1 VKQTKGV
8 EMNRIEIEPCTGP
21 AVAEMAV
28 EIVERKGLGHPD
40 SICDAVMERISQA
53 LSRAYLEHCGAI
65 LHHNCDKGLLVA
77 GQVERRFGGGSV
89 LDPMR
94 LVIGDRATPLPGKD
108 RPTVAEI
115 AVETAQAW
123 FREYLPRIDPERHLR
138 FQVELRPGSEELS
151 SLFRERRGVFGANDT
166 SAAVGY
172 APLTETESL
181 VLDTE
186 RYLNSPSFKQR
197 HPDTGEDVKVMG
209 VRTTDKL
216 SLTVAM
222 PLVDRFIASESDYF
236 ERKEEVQVRLRHH
249 LEERLNAIQHLT
261 ISLNALDR
269 PGEGMSGIY
278 LSVLGTSAEDADS
291 GEVGRGNQVN
301 GLIALNRPRGSE
313 AAAGK
318 NPVSHVGKIYS
329 VLSHLLASLLYRQ
342 IPGLAEAVVWLCSR
356 IGAPIDQPQ
365 VVSVQV
371 RLRPGASMA
380 DVHGPIGKLIAA
392 ELGRIPEL
400 CMELAQGRHSVC

>member
-1 VKQTKGV
+1 MKQPL
-8 EMNRIEIEPCTGP
+8 EERARRIRIEPLRGP
-21 AVAEMAV
+21 AVAEMEV

-53 LSRAYLEHCGAI
+53 LCRAYRERHGMI

-77 GQVERRFGGGSV
+77 GQVERRFGGGCV
-89 LDPMR
+89 VDPMR
-94 LVIGDRATPLPGKD
+94 LVIGDRAAP
-108 RPTVAEI
+108 VAGQAPVSEI
-115 AVETAQAW
+115 AVGAARAW
-123 FREYLPRIDPERHLR
+123 FRENLPRIDPERHLR
-138 FQVELRPGSEELS
+138 FQVELKPGSEELS
-151 SLFRERRGVFGANDT
+151 ALFREQHRGPLGANDT

-181 VLDTE
+181 VLETE
-186 RYLNSPSFKQR
+186 RFLNSRAFKLR
-197 HPDTGEDVKVMG
+197 HPETGEDVKVMG
-209 VRTTDKL
+209 VRIGSEL

-222 PLVDRFIASESDYF
+222 PLVDRFVTSESDYF
-236 ERKEEVQVRLRHH
+236 ERKGEVEAVLRRH
-249 LEERLNAIQHLT
+249 LEARLSAIQRLE

-269 PGEGMSGIY
+269 PGAGGSGVY

-318 NPVSHVGKIYS
+318 NPTSHVGKIYS
-329 VLSHLLASLLYRQ
+329 VLSHLLASHLHRQ

-356 IGAPIDQPQ
+356 IGTPIDQPQ
-365 VVSVQV
+365 VISVQV
-371 RLRPGASMA
+371 RLQPGAAIA
-380 DVHGPIGKLIAA
+380 DVRGSIA
-392 ELGRIPEL
+392 ELIGEQLERMSDF
-400 CMELAQGRHSVC
+400 CMELAQGRYPVC